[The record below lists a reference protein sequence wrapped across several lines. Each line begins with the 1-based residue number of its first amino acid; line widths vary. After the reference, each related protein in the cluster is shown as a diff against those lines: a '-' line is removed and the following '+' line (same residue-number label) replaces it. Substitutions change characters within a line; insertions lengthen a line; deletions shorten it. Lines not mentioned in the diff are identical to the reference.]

1 MKNLNI
7 AYFLSCYLLVTV
19 LFSCE
24 KADLQKSIP
33 IDQAK
38 IQNRDVPDDCDDCPV
53 TDCCCGVQ
61 YLSGAS
67 VNLWLCG
74 TSVPTTSIDC
84 GPTQPGTCYE
94 IEGFILPFTVSNQD
108 QFKYFCMSENNSFY
122 IQNRNTSGFAT
133 TVRITCQAGQLG
145 PQSVDV
151 ELGPGN
157 TAYYSVNDE
166 CEVHACN

>member
-1 MKNLNI
+1 MM
-7 AYFLSCYLLVTV
+7 LSFSLVLTTV
-19 LFSCE
+19 GCE

-33 IDQAK
+33 FDQAK

-53 TDCCCGVQ
+53 TDCCCGVE

-74 TSVPTTSIDC
+74 TSVPTTSIAC
-84 GPTQPGTCYE
+84 GPSQPGNCFE
-94 IEGFILPFTVSNQD
+94 IEGFILPFNVNNSD
-108 QFKYFCMSENNSFY
+108 QFKYFCMSEDNSFY
-122 IQNRNTSGFAT
+122 IQNRNTSGGST
-133 TVRITCQAGQLG
+133 TIRITCQAGQLG

-157 TAYYSVNDE
+157 SAYYSVNDE